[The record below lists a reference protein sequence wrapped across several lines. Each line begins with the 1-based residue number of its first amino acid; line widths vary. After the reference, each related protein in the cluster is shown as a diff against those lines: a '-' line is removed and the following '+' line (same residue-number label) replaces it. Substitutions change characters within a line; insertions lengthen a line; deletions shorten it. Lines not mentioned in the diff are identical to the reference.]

1 MGFACVVLTKFFH
14 LSKYTLFCMVVPV
27 LHDSMM
33 MSQALTE
40 MFCCLS
46 LVLTRDMPSV
56 EVWATEGA
64 VWSCRVVT
72 GEGRP
77 PSVEVLAG

>member
-1 MGFACVVLTKFFH
+1 
-14 LSKYTLFCMVVPV
+14 MVVPV

-33 MSQALTE
+33 MSQALAE
-40 MFCCLS
+40 MFSCLS

-56 EVWATEGA
+56 EVWATESA

-72 GEGRP
+72 EEERP
-77 PSVEVLAG
+77 LSVEVMAG

>member
-1 MGFACVVLTKFFH
+1 
-14 LSKYTLFCMVVPV
+14 MVVPV
-27 LHDSMM
+27 LHVSMM
-33 MSQALTE
+33 MSQALPE
-40 MFCCLS
+40 MFRCLS
-46 LVLTRDMPSV
+46 LVLTRDMRSV

-77 PSVEVLAG
+77 PSLEVMAG